1 MSFCSLRSFA
11 SQHVSKVHWVGL
23 VFATLLLSGCAQLD
37 SGTVVMESGEFERSV
52 TFKFSKSTSFG
63 GEEKP
68 DLKQYVWAEGEG
80 WEVAEKETEEDFQ
93 VTLTKQVRAG
103 EESLIHLK
111 GSETMVLKSS
121 TVVKDGEFV
130 ETWSATGTPD
140 LGSFENSTGEL
151 KSVIE
156 KIAELDSETAAKVA
170 KASNLELWEK
180 IFGPPLPILS
190 YAFHPQIMERQ
201 FQVAAFNA
209 LERSLKEFGDE
220 KSKEHAVEIARI
232 MSSNE
237 LIGGPGN
244 EGEDN
249 KSDNSLII
257 SMNVKLSAPGMRFSE
272 FNGVENPIAGTIEW
286 SFYPQAATFEPI
298 VLRSNVLKE

>member
-1 MSFCSLRSFA
+1 
-11 SQHVSKVHWVGL
+11 
-23 VFATLLLSGCAQLD
+23 
-37 SGTVVMESGEFERSV
+37 MESGEFERSV

-80 WEVAEKETEEDFQ
+80 WEVSEKETEEDFQ
-93 VTLTKQVRAG
+93 VTLTKQVQEG

-111 GSETMVLKSS
+111 ESETLILKSS
-121 TVVKDGEFV
+121 TVVKDGEFI
-130 ETWSATGTPD
+130 ETWSATGSPD
-140 LGSFENSTGEL
+140 IGSFENSTGEL

-156 KIAELDSETAAKVA
+156 KIAKLDSETAAKVA
-170 KASNLELWEK
+170 KASNLELWDK

-190 YAFHPQIMERQ
+190 FAFHPQIMERQ
-201 FQVAAFNA
+201 FQVAAFHA
-209 LERSLKEFGDE
+209 LERSLKEIGDE

-237 LIGGPGN
+237 LIGGPGK
-244 EGEDN
+244 EGEDS

-257 SMNVKLSAPGMRFSE
+257 AMNVKLSAPGMHFSE

-286 SFYPQAATFEPI
+286 SFYPQAAVFEQV
-298 VLRSNVLKE
+298 VLRSKIVRK